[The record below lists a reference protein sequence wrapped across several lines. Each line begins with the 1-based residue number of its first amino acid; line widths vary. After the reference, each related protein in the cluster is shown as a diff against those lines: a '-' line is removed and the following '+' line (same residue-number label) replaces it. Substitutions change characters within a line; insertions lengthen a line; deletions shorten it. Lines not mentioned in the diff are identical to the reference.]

1 MLMYLLMPSC
11 KLTWVLLV
19 QIQQGKQINKMVQ
32 LHDLVQTSTLG
43 RTSLQT
49 NAIHMMTGLPKITIM
64 VIFEVDPSETKP
76 LCPQL
81 GTYLCSLPAVTPG

>member
-32 LHDLVQTSTLG
+32 LHDLVQTSTLAHTTL
-43 RTSLQT
+43 RT
-49 NAIHMMTGLPKITIM
+49 NAIH
-64 VIFEVDPSETKP
+64 DDW
-76 LCPQL
+76 
-81 GTYLCSLPAVTPG
+81 PAENHHNGDFQSGSV